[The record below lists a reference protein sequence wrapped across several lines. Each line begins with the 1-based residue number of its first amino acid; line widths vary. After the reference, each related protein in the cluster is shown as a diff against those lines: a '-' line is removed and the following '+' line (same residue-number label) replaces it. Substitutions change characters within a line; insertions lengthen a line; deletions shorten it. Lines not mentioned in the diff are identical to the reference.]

1 MALNEF
7 VKELNGGRVE
17 GEIIKT
23 LMVSLITSFLTLF
36 LIYYI
41 KLRDMNNFIS
51 DYGFFL
57 FFAVLS
63 YALIMPSIRQ
73 VRAFKQ
79 FPCMTGMMIGMTIGM
94 VSGFLAGFYIGST
107 NGMFWGSVFGMS
119 VGIFLGY
126 FNGRCCGIMGIME
139 GLMAGFM
146 GGLMGAMTA
155 IMMYNDNLKLAG
167 VIIFVI
173 CSVILLGLNYML
185 YKETKFEER
194 IHYEDQFITIVLSFL
209 LTVLSIWFMVF
220 GPKGVLFQ

>member
-7 VKELNGGRVE
+7 VKELNGERIE

-79 FPCMTGMMIGMTIGM
+79 FPCMTGMMIGMTI
-94 VSGFLAGFYIGST
+94 
-107 NGMFWGSVFGMS
+107 GMS